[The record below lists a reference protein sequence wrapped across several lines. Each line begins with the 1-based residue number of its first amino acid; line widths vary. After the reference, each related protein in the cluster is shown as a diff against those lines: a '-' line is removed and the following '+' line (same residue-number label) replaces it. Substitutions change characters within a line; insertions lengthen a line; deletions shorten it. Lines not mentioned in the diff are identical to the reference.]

1 MSIMG
6 LFFICIFSVALI
18 YLWREGVLEASWLQ
32 EGEIAAYR
40 VNDGRRPDAAKT
52 GLIVFLAVAL
62 CLFSLLCAAFFMRMG
77 AYDWRSPPL
86 PSILWFNTAALAAAS
101 GALHVA
107 SSARKT
113 AAWARMRYALS
124 AGAVASLV
132 FLFGQLW
139 AWREMIAGGFYAS
152 QNPANAFFFLLTGAH
167 ALHLLGGLVALFW
180 AIVQVQRKE
189 AEKALARA
197 VELCAIYWHFL
208 LAVWLVV
215 FALLVGWADNLGVV
229 CRRLLS

>member
-6 LFFICIFSVALI
+6 LFFICVFSVALI

-32 EGEIAAYR
+32 EGEIAAYC
-40 VNDGRRPDAAKT
+40 VNDGRPPNAAKT

-77 AYDWRSPPL
+77 AYDWLSPPL
-86 PSILWFNTAALAAAS
+86 PGILWFNTAALIAAS

-107 SSARKT
+107 SSTGKT

-139 AWREMIAGGFYAS
+139 AWREMIAGGFYVS

-167 ALHLLGGLVALFW
+167 ALHLLGGLVVLFW
-180 AIVQVQRKE
+180 TIAQTLRKE
-189 AEKALARA
+189 AEEALART
-197 VELCAIYWHFL
+197 VGLCAIYWHFL

-215 FALLVGWADNLGVV
+215 FALLIGWADNLGVV